1 MKKNNIFNARKMIF
15 RLLVLSIFFTSCDDF
30 LEESS
35 PIGLSQSKLTD
46 LPSMSALVNGS
57 YSNMRAFYAYQPM
70 ITSSNRVADAI
81 CDIVSKAFPL
91 LDKISVFVFLKPW
104 VFYLNKAINDTVLR
118 RHPALN
124 TLL

>member
-1 MKKNNIFNARKMIF
+1 MKRNNIFNARKMIF

-70 ITSSNRVADAI
+70 ITSGFVRDYVIRIRQTGRRTTNGQ
-81 CDIVSKAFPL
+81 L
-91 LDKISVFVFLKPW
+91 QVFLKCFLVIHIP
-104 VFYLNKAINDTVLR
+104 KAIKF
-118 RHPALN
+118 
-124 TLL
+124 